1 VTVWRARTSW
11 SHLTSISVRGSV
23 ELASPVDVERSSFIF
38 KAVGKR
44 NRPNCDKNVC
54 KCKKERKAVTL
65 EEKLSVI
72 HFTRFCVTR

>member
-1 VTVWRARTSW
+1 VAPCTGW

-38 KAVGKR
+38 KGMGKR
-44 NRPNCDKNVC
+44 SRPNCYKNGC
-54 KCKKERKAVTL
+54 KCKKQSKAITL

-72 HFTRFCVTR
+72 HFTRFRVTR